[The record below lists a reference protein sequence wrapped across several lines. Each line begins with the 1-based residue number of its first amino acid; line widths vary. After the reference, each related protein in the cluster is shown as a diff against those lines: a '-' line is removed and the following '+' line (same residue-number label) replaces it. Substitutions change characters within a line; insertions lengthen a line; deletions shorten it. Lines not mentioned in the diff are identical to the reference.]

1 MISSP
6 TQSAFLFPGQGSSVA
21 GTEDLVAEFCGD
33 LADQCRAA
41 TGDDVF
47 ARSGEST
54 RFAQP
59 AIFLASLAGWRSLDG
74 PVALAFAGHSLGEL
88 SALAAAGVMDAEDAL
103 ELVILRGAL
112 MAEAAERA
120 KDGSM
125 LAVLKGTVEQA
136 EQLADAHGVT
146 VANDNAPGQVV
157 LSGRGSRLKEAA
169 VGARAIGVRAIV
181 LDVAGA
187 FHSPDMASAC
197 PLFRRALGRVDLH
210 EPSAPVISGVT
221 AKPFEDVRG
230 QLAAALT
237 RPVRWRETMETIYAM
252 GVRRYVD
259 VGPDKV
265 LAKLVGRNVPECE
278 AITIDELSH
287 VHA

>member
-1 MISSP
+1 MIATP
-6 TQSAFLFPGQGSSVA
+6 AHSAYIFPGQGSSVA

-33 LADQCRAA
+33 LLADCRAA
-41 TGDDVF
+41 VGDDLF
-47 ARSGEST
+47 GRAGDST

-59 AIFLASLAGWRSLDG
+59 AIFLASLAGWRSLDAPE
-74 PVALAFAGHSLGEL
+74 PVAFAGHSLGEL
-88 SALAAAGVMDAEDAL
+88 SALAAAGVMDAGDAL

-112 MAEAAERA
+112 MAEAADRA
-120 KDGSM
+120 RDGGM
-125 LAVLKGTVEQA
+125 LAVLKGTIEQA
-136 EQLADAHGVT
+136 RLLADRYGVT

-169 VGARAIGVRAIV
+169 GGARELGVRAIV

-221 AKPFEDVRG
+221 AQPFEDVRG

-237 RPVRWRETMETIYAM
+237 RPVRWRETMGTIFGLGA
-252 GVRRYVD
+252 RRFVD
-259 VGPDKV
+259 VGPDQV
-265 LAKLVGRNVPECE
+265 LAKLVGRNISDCE
-278 AITIDELSH
+278 SITIEELSH
-287 VHA
+287 VHV

>member
-6 TQSAFLFPGQGSSVA
+6 AHSAFLFPGQGSSVV
-21 GTEDLVAEFCGD
+21 GTEDLVAEFCGE
-33 LADQCRAA
+33 LAEQCRAA
-41 TGDDVF
+41 VGDDLF
-47 ARSGEST
+47 ARAGEST

-59 AIFLASLAGWRSLDG
+59 AIFLASLAGWRSLDSPQ
-74 PVALAFAGHSLGEL
+74 PVAFAGHSLGEL
-88 SALAAAGVMDAEDAL
+88 SALAAAGVMDGRDAL
-103 ELVILRGAL
+103 DLVILRGAL

-120 KDGSM
+120 VDGGM

-136 EQLADAHGVT
+136 QQLADAHGVT

-157 LSGRGSRLKEAA
+157 LSGRGSKLKEAA
-169 VGARAIGVRAIV
+169 IGARAIGVRAIV

-197 PLFRRALGRVDLH
+197 PSFRRALGRVDLR

-221 AKPFEDVRG
+221 ARPFEDVRG

-237 RPVRWRETMETIYAM
+237 RPVRWRETMQAIYAM

-259 VGPDKV
+259 VGPDQV
-265 LAKLVGRNVPECE
+265 VAKLVGRNVSECE
-278 AITIDELSH
+278 AITIEELSH

>member
-1 MISSP
+1 MVTSP
-6 TQSAFLFPGQGSSVA
+6 AQSAFLFPGQGSSVV
-21 GTEDLVAEFCGD
+21 GTEALVAEFCGE
-33 LADQCRAA
+33 LAEQCRAA
-41 TGDDVF
+41 VGDDLF
-47 ARSGEST
+47 ARAGEST

-59 AIFLASLAGWRSLDG
+59 AIFLASLAGWRSLDA
-74 PVALAFAGHSLGEL
+74 PEPLAFAGHSLGEL
-88 SALAAAGVMDAEDAL
+88 SALAAAGVMDAHDAL

-120 KDGSM
+120 VDGGM

-136 EQLADAHGVT
+136 QQLADAHGVT

-157 LSGRGSRLKEAA
+157 LSGRAGKLKEAA
-169 VGARAIGVRAIV
+169 IGARAIGVRAIV

-210 EPSAPVISGVT
+210 EPTAPVISGVT
-221 AKPFEDVRG
+221 AQPFEDVRG

-237 RPVRWRETMETIYAM
+237 RPVRWRETMQTIYAI

-259 VGPDKV
+259 VGPDRV
-265 LAKLVGRNVPECE
+265 LAKLVGRNVSECE
-278 AITIDELSH
+278 TITIDELSQ

>member
-1 MISSP
+1 MIP
-6 TQSAFLFPGQGSSVA
+6 YPDQSAFLFPGQGSSVT
-21 GTEDLVAEFCGD
+21 GTEALVAEFCGE
-33 LADQCRAA
+33 LAEQCREAV
-41 TGDDVF
+41 GDDPF
-47 ARSGEST
+47 ARAGEST

-59 AIFLASLAGWRSLDG
+59 AIFLASLAGWRSLDS
-74 PVALAFAGHSLGEL
+74 PQPLAFAGHSLGEL
-88 SALAAAGVMDAEDAL
+88 SALAAAGVMDAADAL

-112 MAEAAERA
+112 MAEAADRA
-120 KDGSM
+120 RDGGM

-136 EQLADAHGVT
+136 QQLADAYGVT

-169 VGARAIGVRAIV
+169 LGARELRVRAIV

-197 PLFRRALGRVDLH
+197 PRFRRALGRVDLH
-210 EPSAPVISGVT
+210 EPRAPVISGVT
-221 AKPFEDVRG
+221 AEPFEDVRG

-237 RPVRWRETMETIYAM
+237 RPVRWRETMQTIHAM

-278 AITIDELSH
+278 AITIEELSH
-287 VHA
+287 VHV

>member
-1 MISSP
+1 MIASP
-6 TQSAFLFPGQGSSVA
+6 VHSAFLFPGQGSSVV
-21 GTEDLVAEFCGD
+21 GTEELVSEFCGE

-41 TGDDVF
+41 VGDDLF
-47 ARSGEST
+47 ARAGEST

-59 AIFLASLAGWRSLDG
+59 AIFLASLAGWRSLDA
-74 PVALAFAGHSLGEL
+74 PEPLAFAGHSLGEL
-88 SALAAAGVMDAEDAL
+88 SALAAAGVMDAHDAL

-112 MAEAAERA
+112 MAQAADRA
-120 KDGSM
+120 RDGGM

-136 EQLADAHGVT
+136 QELADAHGVT

-157 LSGRGSRLKEAA
+157 LSGRAGRLKEAA
-169 VGARAIGVRAIV
+169 VGARAMGVRAIV

-221 AKPFEDVRG
+221 AQPFDDVRG

-237 RPVRWRETMETIYAM
+237 RPVRWRETMLTIHAM
-252 GVRRYVD
+252 GVRGYVD

-265 LAKLVGRNVPECE
+265 LAKLVGRNVTESE
-278 AITIDELSH
+278 AITIEELSH
-287 VHA
+287 AHV

>member
-6 TQSAFLFPGQGSSVA
+6 THSAYLFPGQGSSVA
-21 GTEDLVAEFCGD
+21 GTDDLVAEFCGE
-33 LADQCRAA
+33 LVEQCRAA
-41 TGDDVF
+41 VGDDLF
-47 ARSGEST
+47 ARAGEST

-59 AIFLASLAGWRSLDG
+59 AIFLASLAGWRSLDA
-74 PVALAFAGHSLGEL
+74 PEPLAFAGHSLGEL
-88 SALAAAGVMDAEDAL
+88 SALAAAGVMDAGDAL

-112 MAEAAERA
+112 MAEAADRA
-120 KDGSM
+120 RDGGM

-169 VGARAIGVRAIV
+169 VGARELGVRAIV

-221 AKPFEDVRG
+221 AQPFEDVRG

-237 RPVRWRETMETIYAM
+237 RPVRWRETMQTIFGL

-259 VGPDKV
+259 VGPDAV
-265 LAKLVGRNVPECE
+265 LAKLVGRNVAGCE
-278 AITIDELSH
+278 SITIDELSH
-287 VHA
+287 VHV

>member
-1 MISSP
+1 MVTSP
-6 TQSAFLFPGQGSSVA
+6 AQSAFLFPGQGSSVI
-21 GTEDLVAEFCGD
+21 GTEALVAEFCGE
-33 LADQCRAA
+33 LAEQCRAA
-41 TGDDVF
+41 VGDDLF
-47 ARSGEST
+47 ARAGEST

-59 AIFLASLAGWRSLDG
+59 AIFLASLAGWRSLDA
-74 PVALAFAGHSLGEL
+74 PEPLAFAGHSLGEL
-88 SALAAAGVMDAEDAL
+88 SALAAAGVMDAHDAL

-120 KDGSM
+120 VDGGM

-136 EQLADAHGVT
+136 QQLADAHGVT

-157 LSGRGSRLKEAA
+157 LSGRAGKLKEAA
-169 VGARAIGVRAIV
+169 IGARAIGVRAIV

-210 EPSAPVISGVT
+210 EPAAPVISGVT
-221 AKPFEDVRG
+221 AQPFEDVRG

-237 RPVRWRETMETIYAM
+237 RPVRWRETMQTIYAI

-259 VGPDKV
+259 VGPDQV
-265 LAKLVGRNVPECE
+265 LAKLVGRNVSGCE
-278 AITIDELSH
+278 AITIDELSQ